1 MKMTYCCQIIKGLL
15 AHVIASEAWQSRMYQ
30 AKIATSEIP
39 PRNDVGWAFDIL
51 LIHCADADL

>member
-1 MKMTYCCQIIKGLL
+1 MTYCCQIIKGLL